1 MKWEAMRWGS
11 ERFEWVQLS
20 PGRWGLVG
28 HKAEVFFHDKRGWGA
43 LVDGSFLAYY
53 SSRKRAMEA
62 VIGFLNYEQ
71 KLREAKAKE
80 VG

>member
-11 ERFEWVQLS
+11 KRFEWVQLS

-28 HKAEVFFHDKRGWGA
+28 HKAEIFFHDKRGWGA

-62 VIGFLNYEQ
+62 VIGFLAYEQ
-71 KLREAKAKE
+71 KPREAKAKG

>member
-28 HKAEVFFHDKRGWGA
+28 HKAEIFFHNKRGWGA
-43 LVDGSFLAYY
+43 MVDGSFLAYY

-62 VIGFLNYEQ
+62 VIGFLAYGQ
-71 KLREAKAKE
+71 KLREVKAKE

>member
-1 MKWEAMRWGS
+1 
-11 ERFEWVQLS
+11 
-20 PGRWGLVG
+20 VG

-43 LVDGSFLAYY
+43 MVDGSFLAYY
-53 SSRKRAMEA
+53 SSRRRAMEA

-71 KLREAKAKE
+71 KLREAKAKG